1 MPKVTQIVRG
11 KARVP
16 AQMRLRH
23 DLDSAEHRV
32 IQSRVPWCL
41 GTEASLRRRAGP
53 ELVTVRAKAFQP
65 SRLKQGKAQHSLGPN
80 KIKVRFYS
88 KWN

>member
-1 MPKVTQIVRG
+1 MPKVTQIE
-11 KARVP
+11 ARP
-16 AQMRLRH
+16 RFQLRCG
-23 DLDSAEHRV
+23 SGTAEHRV
-32 IQSRVPWCL
+32 IQSRVLWCL

-53 ELVTVRAKAFQP
+53 ELVTVRAKGFQP